1 MKSVLDDIRKAAES
15 DLYQFARL
23 INPLRVYGD
32 VHKEVFKWLMNKD
45 KPNQLL
51 LLPRSHMKSHCIA
64 VWCAWWIT
72 KNPATTILY
81 LSATSDLAEKQLFA
95 IKQMLDSDIYR
106 RYWPQMTHPDEGKR
120 AKWSSTEIM
129 VDHPIR
135 ILEGVRDPTLRA
147 AGLTTTTTGSHADV
161 LVPDDVVVPDNA
173 YTEEGRRKVSA
184 AMSQMASILNTG
196 GIVKACGTRYH
207 PADQYSIWLS
217 QKVQIFNDSDEVI
230 DEEPIW
236 DVFER
241 VVEINGVFLWP
252 REARDD
258 GKEFGFNRRELAR
271 ISAMYTDRT
280 QFYAQYY
287 NDPNDPESNRLDHS
301 RFQYYDPVHVRQEGG
316 VWFFKN
322 KRLNVYAAI
331 DFAFSR
337 SKKADYTAIVVV
349 GIDSEGYIYVLD
361 IDRFKTD
368 KIAEYYER
376 VILLHSKWQFKK
388 LRAEVTVAQSII
400 CNDLKDRIRQE
411 GMSLSIDE
419 FRPTRNLGT
428 KEERI
433 AAVLEPRYEALTI
446 FHKRGGHTP
455 ALEEELLLARPQH
468 DDLKDCLASVV
479 EIAKPPSRRNDYE
492 ETQNIVPFSRRFG
505 GVSYKS

>member
-1 MKSVLDDIRKAAES
+1 MKSILDEIREAAEA
-15 DLYQFARL
+15 DLYHFACL
-23 INPLRVYGD
+23 VNPLRVYGE
-32 VHKEVFKWLMNKD
+32 VHKEVFKWLMSED

-72 KNPATTILY
+72 KNPSTSILY

-95 IKQMLDSDIYR
+95 IKQMLESDNYR
-106 RYWPQMTHPDEGKR
+106 RYWPSMIHPDEGKR

-135 ILEGVRDPTLRA
+135 VKEGVRDPTLRA

-173 YTEEGRRKVSA
+173 YTEEGRRKVAA

-207 PADQYSIWLS
+207 PADQYSIWLT
-217 QKVQIFNDSDEVI
+217 QTMQVFDEDDNLI
-230 DEEPIW
+230 GEEPIW
-236 DVFER
+236 DIFER
-241 VVEINGVFLWP
+241 VVEVNGVFLWP

-258 GKEFGFNRRELAR
+258 GKEFGFNRRELSR
-271 ISAMYTDRT
+271 ISSMYTDRT
-280 QFYAQYY
+280 QFFAQYY
-287 NDPNDPESNRLDHS
+287 NDPNDPESNRLDAS
-301 RFQYYDPVHVRQEGG
+301 RFQYFDPVHLSFEGTY
-316 VWFFKN
+316 WMFKG

-331 DFAFSR
+331 DFAFSLN
-337 SKKADYTAIVVV
+337 KKADFTAIVVV
-349 GIDSEGYIYVLD
+349 GIDSDGYIYVLD
-361 IDRFKTD
+361 MERFKTD

-376 VILLHSKWQFKK
+376 VIALHSKWMFKK
-388 LRAEVTVAQSII
+388 LRAETTVAQSII
-400 CNDLKDRIRQE
+400 CNDLKDRIRKE
-411 GMSLSIDE
+411 GMTLIIDE
-419 FRPTRNLGT
+419 YRPTRNQGS

-433 AAVLEPRYEALTI
+433 AAVLEPRYESMTM
-446 FHKRGGHTP
+446 FHCRGGHTP

-468 DDLKDCLASVV
+468 DDLKDCLASAV
-479 EIAKPPSRRNDYE
+479 ELAKPPSNRNNLE
-492 ETQNIVPFSRRFG
+492 RKTNVVQFSKRFG
-505 GVSYKS
+505 GVAYT